1 MMTTAACSS
10 VSVLSRSEERFYRL
24 QRKRWRYLIPGCL
37 MSGVS
42 SVRGFRAVVFLV
54 RRSGT
59 VSTISRQLVGERPG
73 LLVSAISFT
82 TIRTSPRSRQG
93 FRHKIRLLLLREPA
107 VFSLWGV
114 LREVSR
120 QGPSITGQILRP
132 GRTTP
137 HISTL

>member
-10 VSVLSRSEERFYRL
+10 VLALSRSEERFYRS

-42 SVRGFRAVVFLV
+42 SVRGFRTVVSLV

-59 VSTISRQLVGERPG
+59 VSTTSKRLVGERRG
-73 LLVSAISFT
+73 LLVSVISFT
-82 TIRTSPRSRQG
+82 IIRISRRSQQG

-107 VFSLWGV
+107 VFSSWGV
-114 LREVSR
+114 LREVSH
-120 QGPSITGQILRP
+120 QELSTTGQISRP

-137 HISTL
+137 RTLIL